1 MKLKEIYRSKLH
13 LRDKSHD
20 MCIVKDPSAVNGAKL
35 KMTYECY
42 NGIERFTGELWVG
55 GKWEHTFTLMD
66 LEEEVKQSMYI
77 HSEIDRKERAEKLY
91 EKGKVLF
98 NILND

>member
-42 NGIERFTGELWVG
+42 NGGAMGW
-55 GKWEHTFTLMD
+55 W
-66 LEEEVKQSMYI
+66 
-77 HSEIDRKERAEKLY
+77 
-91 EKGKVLF
+91 
-98 NILND
+98 